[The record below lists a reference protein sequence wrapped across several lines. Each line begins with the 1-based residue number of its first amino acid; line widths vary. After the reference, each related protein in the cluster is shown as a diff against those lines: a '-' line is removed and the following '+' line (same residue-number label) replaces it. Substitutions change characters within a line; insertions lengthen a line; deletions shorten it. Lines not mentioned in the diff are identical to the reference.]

1 MKLLAGSSSFDDDN
15 EVNVFFNM
23 ASISTFFSGQAIESS
38 SSKSGQSRENEAV
51 KNTNKQTNWFSIDE
65 NFGKGELLKERIKNL
80 KD

>member
-23 ASISTFFSGQAIESS
+23 ASISTFFSGQAIGSS
-38 SSKSGQSRENEAV
+38 SSKSGQRKRSGQ
-51 KNTNKQTNWFSIDE
+51 KHKQTNWFSIDE

>member
-15 EVNVFFNM
+15 EVYVFFNM

-38 SSKSGQSRENEAV
+38 SSRSSQSRENEGV
-51 KNTNKQTNWFSIDE
+51 KTQRNWFSIDE
-65 NFGKGELLKERIKNL
+65 NFGKSELLKERIKNL

>member
-1 MKLLAGSSSFDDDN
+1 MKLLAGSSGFDDDN

-51 KNTNKQTNWFSIDE
+51 KNTNKQTGSRSTRTLE
-65 NFGKGELLKERIKNL
+65 KVSC
-80 KD
+80 